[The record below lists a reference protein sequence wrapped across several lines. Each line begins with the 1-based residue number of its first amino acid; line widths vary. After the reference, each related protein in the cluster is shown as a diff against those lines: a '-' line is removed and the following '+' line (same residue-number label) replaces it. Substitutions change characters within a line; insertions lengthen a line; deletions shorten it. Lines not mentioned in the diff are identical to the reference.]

1 MVYEDHILHVHEV
14 QHMTWS
20 NFFLDTGPRLSTAL
34 ALLKEAEN
42 CQQVPDVLTF
52 LATLLRLREESTL

>member
-1 MVYEDHILHVHEV
+1 MVYEDHILHVHEM

-20 NFFLDTGPRLSTAL
+20 NFFETGPRLSTAL

-42 CQQVPDVLTF
+42 CKQVPDALSF
-52 LATLLRLREESTL
+52 LATLLLREASTL